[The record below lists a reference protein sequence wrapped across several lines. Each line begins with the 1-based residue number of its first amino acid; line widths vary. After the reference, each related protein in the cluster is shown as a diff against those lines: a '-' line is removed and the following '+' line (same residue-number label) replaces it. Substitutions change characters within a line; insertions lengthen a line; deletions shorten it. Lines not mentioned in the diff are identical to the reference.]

1 MKRKTEPP
9 PYIPP
14 NAEEQAEDKRR
25 KRVRNRLHIKPVI
38 EEKQAKVIVN
48 LNRCSQNWKTVVTSL
63 PPKVAFKRQQIKNSM
78 LDRSQKLAETRPQEV
93 SDETKIWFDVD
104 KVFLPEAG
112 ASVSTEAVQIVD
124 EFSEKKEVKIT
135 KAIGIDC
142 EMVGVGENG
151 KDSIL
156 ARVSLVNSAGECFY
170 DKYVQASEKVMC
182 HFFCYIFNFNI
193 MI

>member
-63 PPKVAFKRQQIKNSM
+63 PPKVAFKRQQIKKSM

-93 SDETKIWFDVD
+93 SDETKIWF
-104 KVFLPEAG
+104 
-112 ASVSTEAVQIVD
+112 
-124 EFSEKKEVKIT
+124 
-135 KAIGIDC
+135 
-142 EMVGVGENG
+142 GVGENG